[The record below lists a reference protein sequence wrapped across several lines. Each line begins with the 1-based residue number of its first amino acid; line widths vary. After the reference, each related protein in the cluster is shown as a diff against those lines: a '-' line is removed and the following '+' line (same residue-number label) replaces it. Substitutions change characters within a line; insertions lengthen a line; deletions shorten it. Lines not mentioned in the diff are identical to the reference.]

1 MSAVAEKPV
10 SPLGSFLKKIEVKPV
25 AKSEPVVES
34 KVEVKDDTTQPIV
47 PAEAAT
53 EKEAVKADPAQDA
66 KADSKVEE
74 KPKDDK
80 TEKRLKDAQTW
91 GNEEHKAR
99 LAAERE
105 AQELKARLERIEQ
118 KLDGTYK
125 EPDLP
130 SAEQVA
136 ANADVTGR
144 IRASH
149 KAAVRQYGLNFVME
163 TVWNKDSPYQE
174 LQARDP
180 RIRDRV
186 MNAEDPVLEAIDAVN
201 EDRDGEKYGRTPK
214 EIRER
219 MEAELAPKL
228 KQEILDGLK
237 TKPGP
242 AVKTLG
248 NSRGGTERTEQKNG
262 SPQSLDFRKVFPWGA
277 SRI

>member
-1 MSAVAEKPV
+1 MSAVAEQVKPA
-10 SPLGSFLKKIEVKPV
+10 SPLSSFLKKIEVKPA
-25 AKSEPVVES
+25 AKAEPVVES
-34 KVEVKDDTTQPIV
+34 NVEVKDDAAQPLV
-47 PAEAAT
+47 QTEAAPA
-53 EKEAVKADPAQDA
+53 KEAVKDEPALDA
-66 KADSKVEE
+66 KADD
-74 KPKDDK
+74 KPDK

-99 LAAERE
+99 LSAERE
-105 AQELKARLERIEQ
+105 AHELKARLERIEA
-118 KLDGTYK
+118 KLDGTYQ

-130 SAEQVA
+130 STEQVA
-136 ANADVTGR
+136 ANADTTGR

-186 MNAEDPVLEAIDAVN
+186 MNADDPVLEAIDAVN
-201 EDRDGEKYGRTPK
+201 EYKDGEKYGHTPK

-228 KQEILDGLK
+228 KQEILAGLK
-237 TKPGP
+237 ARPGP
-242 AVKTLG
+242 TVNTLG
-248 NSRGGTERTEQKNG
+248 NMRGGSERTEQKNG
-262 SPQSLDFRKVFPWGA
+262 SPAKLDFRQVFPWGA
-277 SRI
+277 SRL

>member
-1 MSAVAEKPV
+1 MIAVAEKSKSA
-10 SPLGSFLKKIEVKPV
+10 SPLGSFLQKIEAKP
-25 AKSEPVVES
+25 APKAEPAMES
-34 KVEVKDDTTQPIV
+34 KAEVKDDATTTAEPLV
-47 PAEAAT
+47 PT
-53 EKEAVKADPAQDA
+53 ETAPAKEAVKVEPALDA
-66 KADSKVEE
+66 KADD
-74 KPKDDK
+74 KPDK

-99 LAAERE
+99 LAAEH
-105 AQELKARLERIEQ
+105 ELRDLQATVTRLEQ
-118 KLDGTYK
+118 KFDGTYQ

-130 SAEQVA
+130 STEQVV

-186 MNAEDPVLEAIDAVN
+186 MSAEDPVLEAIDAVN
-201 EDRDGEKYGRTPK
+201 EHRDGEKYGHTPK
-214 EIRER
+214 EIREKL
-219 MEAELAPKL
+219 EAELAPKL
-228 KQEILDGLK
+228 KQEILEGLK

-242 AVKTLG
+242 SVNTLG
-248 NSRGGTERTEQKNG
+248 NMRGGTERTEQKNG
-262 SPQSLDFRKVFPWGA
+262 SAAKLDFRQVFPWGA
-277 SRI
+277 SRL

>member
-1 MSAVAEKPV
+1 MVEQVKPA
-10 SPLGSFLKKIEVKPV
+10 SPLSSFLKKIEVKPE
-25 AKSEPVVES
+25 AKAEPVVEL
-34 KVEVKDDTTQPIV
+34 KAEVKDDAAQPLV
-47 PAEAAT
+47 QTETAPA
-53 EKEAVKADPAQDA
+53 KEAVKDEPALDA
-66 KADSKVEE
+66 KADD
-74 KPKDDK
+74 KPDK

-99 LAAERE
+99 LTAERE
-105 AQELKARLERIEQ
+105 AHELKARLERIEA
-118 KLDGTYK
+118 KLDGTYQ

-130 SAEQVA
+130 STEQVA
-136 ANADVTGR
+136 ANADTTGR

-186 MNAEDPVLEAIDAVN
+186 MNADDPVLEAIDAVN
-201 EDRDGEKYGRTPK
+201 EYKDGEKYGHTPK

-228 KQEILDGLK
+228 KQEILAGLK
-237 TKPGP
+237 AKPGP
-242 AVKTLG
+242 SVNTLG
-248 NSRGGTERTEQKNG
+248 NMRGGSERTEQKNG
-262 SPQSLDFRKVFPWGA
+262 SPAKLDFRQVFPWGA
-277 SRI
+277 SRL

>member
-1 MSAVAEKPV
+1 MSAVAEQVKPA
-10 SPLGSFLKKIEVKPV
+10 SPLSSFLKKIEVKPA
-25 AKSEPVVES
+25 AKAEPTVES
-34 KVEVKDDTTQPIV
+34 NVEVKDDAAQPLV
-47 PAEAAT
+47 QTEAAPA
-53 EKEAVKADPAQDA
+53 KEAVKDEPALDA
-66 KADSKVEE
+66 KADD
-74 KPKDDK
+74 KPDK

-99 LAAERE
+99 LTAERE
-105 AQELKARLERIEQ
+105 AHELKAQIARIEA
-118 KLDGTYK
+118 KLDGTYQ

-130 SAEQVA
+130 STEQVA
-136 ANADVTGR
+136 ANADTTGR

-186 MNAEDPVLEAIDAVN
+186 MNADDPVLEAIDAVN
-201 EDRDGEKYGRTPK
+201 EYKDGEKYGHTPK

-228 KQEILDGLK
+228 KQEILAGLK
-237 TKPGP
+237 AKPGP
-242 AVKTLG
+242 SVNTLG
-248 NSRGGTERTEQKNG
+248 NMRGGSERTEQKNG
-262 SPQSLDFRKVFPWGA
+262 SPAKLDFRQVFPWGA
-277 SRI
+277 SRL

>member
-1 MSAVAEKPV
+1 MSAVAETSKPV
-10 SPLGSFLKKIEVKPV
+10 SPLGSFLQKIEAKPAV
-25 AKSEPVVES
+25 EP
-34 KVEVKDDTTQPIV
+34 KAEVKDVTTKAIEPLVQAETA
-47 PAEAAT
+47 PA
-53 EKEAVKADPAQDA
+53 KEAVKVEPVNDA
-66 KADSKVEE
+66 KADD
-74 KPKDDK
+74 KPRDDK
-80 TEKRLKDAQTW
+80 TDKRLKDAQTW

-99 LAAERE
+99 LNAERE
-105 AQELKARLERIEQ
+105 AQELKAQIARIEQ
-118 KLDGTYK
+118 KLDGTYQ

-130 SAEQVA
+130 STEQVA
-136 ANADVTGR
+136 ANADTTGR

-163 TVWNKDSPYQE
+163 TVWNQDSPYQE

-186 MNAEDPVLEAIDAVN
+186 MSADDPVLEAIDAVN
-201 EDRDGEKYGRTPK
+201 EHRDGEKYGRTPK

-228 KQEILDGLK
+228 KQEILEGLK

-242 AVKTLG
+242 SVNTLG

-262 SPQSLDFRKVFPWGA
+262 SAAKLDFRQVFPWGA
-277 SRI
+277 SRL